1 MKKRILSAIA
11 AVIVIVGSFFGID
24 FLGDAAPPADIGDKA
39 GPSAV
44 ISAQIQDDSQEQLG
58 SETGSS
64 VQAKT
69 GDMVEDD
76 SSNSNA
82 ATSSSAQSN
91 SSGISDTSSYV
102 DLTFRTEQ
110 QLDSHYKKHG
120 IEMGFDSAE
129 AYEDAA
135 CDVVADPDSLHKYE
149 KEDGDSVYYLE
160 DTNEFVVVST
170 DGYLR
175 TYFYPDDGIAY
186 FNRQ

>member
-1 MKKRILSAIA
+1 MKKRILSAVA

-24 FLGDAAPPADIGDKA
+24 FLGDTSPQTDIGDNA

-44 ISAQIQDDSQEQLG
+44 ISAQIQDDQDLAD
-58 SETGSS
+58 SEAG
-64 VQAKT
+64 
-69 GDMVEDD
+69 
-76 SSNSNA
+76 
-82 ATSSSAQSN
+82 SSSAQSN

-110 QLDSHYKKHG
+110 QLDSHYRKHG